1 MTTTATREAEVFV
14 PGHITGFFSAHHTDD
29 PATTGSRGAGLT
41 ITTGVKLEV
50 CRGPTVSPGI
60 TLNGKS
66 ISIDAV
72 DNVIDRLDIDDI
84 NVNAQT
90 ALPLG
95 AGFGVSGAMTLGV
108 AFGSNAVANK
118 TNTRAE
124 SALITAAHCAEV
136 RAGTGLGDVV
146 AQARGGFPIR
156 VEPGAPHVGQ
166 LDGITATPRV
176 EYCSFGTVSTE
187 SVLNA
192 DTNTLTTAG
201 EQALETLRSTPT
213 AAQFMTLAHQFGV
226 EAELM
231 TPKAQE
237 VIADVQTAGGTA
249 AMAMLGNTVFALG
262 NDLSAAGYDPVV
274 CQTHSGGVSIQQ
286 QGNYQTGGQ
295 HNPRTIEH
303 SS

>member
-1 MTTTATREAEVFV
+1 MTPT
-14 PGHITGFFSAHHTDD
+14 
-29 PATTGSRGAGLT
+29 TTGSRGAGLT
-41 ITTGVKLEV
+41 ITTGVELHV
-50 CRGPTVSPGI
+50 RRGPTVTPEI
-60 TLNGKS
+60 KLNGKS
-66 ISIDAV
+66 ISIEAV
-72 DNVIDRLDIDDI
+72 DNVIDILEIGDI
-84 NVNAQT
+84 NVTAQT

-108 AFGSNAVANK
+108 AFGSNAVAAE

-176 EYCSFGTVSTE
+176 EYCSFGAVSTE

-192 DTNTLTTAG
+192 NTDVLTTAG
-201 EQALETLRSTPT
+201 EQALKTLQATPT
-213 AAQFMTLAHQFGV
+213 ATQFMTLAYQFGV
-226 EAELM
+226 ETGLLTSEV
-231 TPKAQE
+231 QE
-237 VIADVQTAGGTA
+237 VIADVHTTGGTA

-262 NDLSAAGYDPVV
+262 DDLSAAGYDPVV
-274 CQTHSGGVSIQQ
+274 CQIHNGGVTIQQ
-286 QGNYQTGGQ
+286 QGSNRVGDQC
-295 HNPRTIEH
+295 NPQTIEH